1 MGSQV
6 IPAIIVLIAGVVT
19 SIINIVNQVELVPAL
34 KRLLLVM
41 VIFYFIGQ
49 IAKAIIQKA
58 IRQKSKASD
67 NQNEDKQEEDKQKE
81 VEEEDE
87 PEGKK

>member
-49 IAKAIIQKA
+49 IAKAIIQKQSD
-58 IRQKSKASD
+58 RNQKLQIIKMKTSRKKISKRS
-67 NQNEDKQEEDKQKE
+67 
-81 VEEEDE
+81 
-87 PEGKK
+87 